1 MAWTLHE
8 AMEYY
13 GGQGAPGD
21 QQALIGLLREA
32 QEESGGTLT
41 RQIVSDIAAYYKIK
55 ETLIEAIVRR
65 MPGLNMAGSGHTLEI
80 CGGPNCGK
88 NRALAAYCEK
98 KCAGVMGLTLRR
110 APCMRLCGKGPNV
123 KLDGTLYTGAD
134 ERLIDRLVSGIR

>member
-1 MAWTLHE
+1 MSWTLEE

-13 GGQGAPGD
+13 GRQGAPGD
-21 QQALIGLLREA
+21 QQALVSLLREA
-32 QEESGGTLT
+32 QEESGGMLT
-41 RQIVSDIAAYYKIK
+41 RQMIGEIAAYYQIK
-55 ETLIEAIVRR
+55 ATLIEAIVKR
-65 MPGLNMAGSGHTLEI
+65 MPGLKLAESGHTLEI

-98 KCAGVMGLTLRR
+98 KCKGVTGLTLKF

-134 ERLIDRLVSGIR
+134 ERLIDRLISAIK